1 MDKSAL
7 FEMVRRVRATGR
19 SEVME
24 GYASSLRHPIEL
36 RAYPSRTGGLVIF
49 FADITEQRRAEAA
62 ATFLTEVTGL
72 LASSADYQSTLAN
85 LARAAVPRLGD
96 WCAVDVIA
104 EPDGD
109 TWPPVLERVAAV
121 HRDPE
126 KAELAKRLT
135 TDFPQDWT
143 RDVGTP
149 GVIRTRRPMFYP
161 EVADAML
168 AASAQSDEHLARLRV
183 LAIRSIMIVPLVA
196 RDRVL
201 GTITLVMS
209 ESERRFNDADLQ
221 LAVDLGQRAG
231 VAVDNARLLRDAA
244 EANAA
249 KTGFL
254 RTVSHELRQPL
265 NAMRGYIDLWLL
277 GLRGEI
283 SPALREDIDRLSR
296 NQEHLSV
303 LIEDLLSFTR
313 LDAGQLEVN
322 HDVVSMAA
330 LFTALEGMV
339 RPQMK
344 SRGLAFVLEPREPNV
359 RAMGDEDRIIQVCL
373 NLLTNA
379 MRATPA
385 GGQVTLSCRTHDSAV
400 DVIVADTGV
409 GIPTDKLEAIFDP
422 FTQLGRSLNA
432 PKEGAGLGLAISRG
446 LAEVM
451 DGTLEVDSTPGEGS
465 RFTLRLA
472 RAGD

>member
-1 MDKSAL
+1 
-7 FEMVRRVRATGR
+7 
-19 SEVME
+19 
-24 GYASSLRHPIEL
+24 
-36 RAYPSRTGGLVIF
+36 
-49 FADITEQRRAEAA
+49 
-62 ATFLTEVTGL
+62 
-72 LASSADYQSTLAN
+72 
-85 LARAAVPRLGD
+85 
-96 WCAVDVIA
+96 
-104 EPDGD
+104 
-109 TWPPVLERVAAV
+109 
-121 HRDPE
+121 
-126 KAELAKRLT
+126 
-135 TDFPQDWT
+135 
-143 RDVGTP
+143 
-149 GVIRTRRPMFYP
+149 
-161 EVADAML
+161 
-168 AASAQSDEHLARLRV
+168 
-183 LAIRSIMIVPLVA
+183 
-196 RDRVL
+196 
-201 GTITLVMS
+201 MS

>member
-1 MDKSAL
+1 
-7 FEMVRRVRATGR
+7 
-19 SEVME
+19 
-24 GYASSLRHPIEL
+24 
-36 RAYPSRTGGLVIF
+36 
-49 FADITEQRRAEAA
+49 
-62 ATFLTEVTGL
+62 
-72 LASSADYQSTLAN
+72 
-85 LARAAVPRLGD
+85 
-96 WCAVDVIA
+96 
-104 EPDGD
+104 
-109 TWPPVLERVAAV
+109 
-121 HRDPE
+121 
-126 KAELAKRLT
+126 
-135 TDFPQDWT
+135 
-143 RDVGTP
+143 
-149 GVIRTRRPMFYP
+149 
-161 EVADAML
+161 
-168 AASAQSDEHLARLRV
+168 
-183 LAIRSIMIVPLVA
+183 MIVPLVA